1 MHTLNPNVLK
11 NQIRQIEPYCVT
23 NRLEIDSWKSY
34 TGMHVSPNNIV
45 LDENPPIQMYLGD
58 RWKVGYD
65 ETRYFESEITVPAE
79 FEGKKVYLSIDF
91 GGEAIVRING
101 QIVGAVS
108 SEENFGWVHRTE
120 ILFKDGVKAGEK
132 LNIQVEGAVNCAGFC
147 DRAIA
152 GAKYMEYTLNKAEL
166 IAVDRLTESYW
177 FDISP
182 AWDTYAHCEEEYV
195 KSRRLSL
202 PFLRRSM
209 FFGARLKKSTT
220 PPPVKSLW
228 QVTATLTLRGSG
240 RLGRLQERRQE
251 HSRTILHLWTTIPT
265 SSSLRVRRFSM
276 IL

>member
-65 ETRYFESEITVPAE
+65 ETRYFEAEFTVPAE

-108 SEENFGWVHRTE
+108 SRENSGWVHRTE

-132 LNIQVEGAVNCAGFC
+132 LSIQVEGAVDCGGFC
-147 DRAIA
+147 DFARA
-152 GAKYMEYTLNKAEL
+152 GAKSHEYTLKKAEL
-166 IAVDRLTESYW
+166 ITVDKLTES
-177 FDISP
+177 
-182 AWDTYAHCEEEYV
+182 
-195 KSRRLSL
+195 
-202 PFLRRSM
+202 
-209 FFGARLKKSTT
+209 
-220 PPPVKSLW
+220 
-228 QVTATLTLRGSG
+228 
-240 RLGRLQERRQE
+240 
-251 HSRTILHLWTTIPT
+251 
-265 SSSLRVRRFSM
+265 
-276 IL
+276 